1 MESRAKTAISVLAV
15 QAAITLVAS
24 LIAFTI
30 SDARAA
36 LAAAIGGSICV
47 VTSAL
52 FGFRVF
58 VGKTEFSAERFL
70 QRLYWA
76 EVQKVILL
84 IVLLAGALLWLKT
97 DALPLLLT
105 FAAALMAYWL
115 VLLFRL

>member
-1 MESRAKTAISVLAV
+1 METRAKTAISVLAV
-15 QAAITLVAS
+15 QTAITLVAS
-24 LIAFTI
+24 LIAWMI

-36 LAAAIGGSICV
+36 LAAAAGGSICV

-52 FGFRVF
+52 FGLRVF
-58 VGKTEFSAERFL
+58 AGRKEFSAERFL

-84 IVLLAGALLWLKT
+84 IGLLSVALIWLRSE
-97 DALPLLLT
+97 ALSLLLT

-115 VLLFRL
+115 VLLIRL

>member
-1 MESRAKTAISVLAV
+1 MESRVKTAISVLAV

-24 LIAFTI
+24 LIAFTL

-36 LAAAIGGSICV
+36 LAAAVGGSICV
-47 VTSAL
+47 VTTAL
-52 FGFRVF
+52 FGWRTFA
-58 VGKTEFSAERFL
+58 GKREFSAERFL

-76 EVQKVILL
+76 EVQKV
-84 IVLLAGALLWLKT
+84 VLLVIMLAGGLIWLKT
-97 DALPLLLT
+97 EALSLLLS